1 MTFPIPPNET
11 ERLAELLQY
20 RILDTDPEDA
30 FDRVTRLAAK
40 VMGAPIA
47 LVSFVDK
54 DRQWS
59 KSRYG
64 LEADET
70 PRASAFCAHA
80 IMESKVMVVDDAA
93 ADPRFRDNPHVVADP
108 SIRFYAGA
116 PLRSP
121 RGNNLGTLCVMDKK
135 PRTLSPE
142 DRGLLA
148 DLAAVVMDEVELR
161 SRASTDSLTGVLN
174 RRYFDEIGEVEFRR
188 SKRYGHAFS
197 VVMLDVDFFKSVNDR
212 FGHPAGDEVLRQ
224 VAQKLRQGLR
234 EHDILARYGGEEFVI
249 LLTETSPADASHIAE
264 RLRRRAVVELHAAP
278 ADCRITSSA
287 GLASRRPSDTE
298 LADIIARADA
308 ALFRAKAEGR
318 DRVVN
323 GDMFAE
329 DDGPARP

>member
-1 MTFPIPPNET
+1 MFPIPPNET

-70 PRASAFCAHA
+70 GRASAFCAHA
-80 IMESKVMVVDDAA
+80 IMESKIMVVDDAT

-121 RGNNLGTLCVMDKK
+121 KGNNLGTLCIMDKA
-135 PRTLSPE
+135 PRTLSRE
-142 DRGLLA
+142 DQGLLA

-174 RRYFDEIGEVEFRR
+174 RRYFDEIGAVEFRR

-197 VVMLDVDFFKSVNDR
+197 VVMLDVDSFKSVNDR
-212 FGHPAGDEVLRQ
+212 FGHATGDEALRQ

-234 EHDILARYGGEEFVI
+234 EHDILARYGGEEFVV
-249 LLTETSPADASHIAE
+249 LLTETSPVDAAHIAE
-264 RLRRRAVVELHAAP
+264 RLRRRAVVELPTAP

-287 GLASRRPSDTE
+287 GLASRRPSDTQ

-308 ALFRAKAEGR
+308 ALFRAKAKGR

-323 GDMFAE
+323 SDAFVE
-329 DDGPARP
+329 DDGHTGP

>member
-1 MTFPIPPNET
+1 MMFPIPPNET

-70 PRASAFCAHA
+70 GRASAFCAHA
-80 IMESKVMVVDDAA
+80 IMESKIMVVDDAT

-121 RGNNLGTLCVMDKK
+121 KGNNLGTLCIMDKA
-135 PRTLSPE
+135 PRTLSRE
-142 DRGLLA
+142 DQGLLA

-174 RRYFDEIGEVEFRR
+174 RRYFDEIGAVEFRR

-197 VVMLDVDFFKSVNDR
+197 VVMLDVDSFKSVNDR
-212 FGHPAGDEVLRQ
+212 FGHATGDEALRQ

-234 EHDILARYGGEEFVI
+234 EHDILARYGGEEFVV
-249 LLTETSPADASHIAE
+249 LLTETTPAHAAHIAE
-264 RLRRRAVVELHAAP
+264 RLRQRAMVELHVGSE
-278 ADCRITSSA
+278 DYRITSSA
-287 GLASRRPSDTE
+287 GLASQRDSDKE

-323 GDMFAE
+323 SDAFVE
-329 DDGPARP
+329 DDGHTGP